1 MNNGTKKRWRAKKN
15 KERYTKKKRHEKCR
29 FGPVETVKLELVCA
43 AACSKLEK
51 GYGQEKKKEG

>member
-1 MNNGTKKRWRAKKN
+1 MAQKNGGELRRIKRD
-15 KERYTKKKRHEKCR
+15 TQKKRHEKYR